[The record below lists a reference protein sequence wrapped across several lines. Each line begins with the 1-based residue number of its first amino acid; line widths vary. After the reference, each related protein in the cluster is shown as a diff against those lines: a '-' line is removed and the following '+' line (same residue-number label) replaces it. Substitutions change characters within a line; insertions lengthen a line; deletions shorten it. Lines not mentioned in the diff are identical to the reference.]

1 MSIKIRVDKEGMVYM
16 CVYTHTHTHTHT
28 HNKILLSHKQNKII
42 PFSATWM
49 DLTLIILSEVRKT
62 NTI

>member
-1 MSIKIRVDKEGMVYM
+1 MSIKIRVDKEGMVCVCVCVCV
-16 CVYTHTHTHTHT
+16 CVYTIKYYSAI
-28 HNKILLSHKQNKII
+28 NKNEIT

-49 DLTLIILSEVRKT
+49 DLALILSEVRKT

>member
-1 MSIKIRVDKEGMVYM
+1 MSIKIRVDKEGMVCVCV
-16 CVYTHTHTHTHT
+16 CVYTIKYYSAI
-28 HNKILLSHKQNKII
+28 NKNEIT

-49 DLTLIILSEVRKT
+49 DLALILSEVRKT

>member
-1 MSIKIRVDKEGMVYM
+1 MSIKIRVDKEGMVYI
-16 CVYTHTHTHTHT
+16 CVYTHTHTIKYYSAI
-28 HNKILLSHKQNKII
+28 NKNEIT

-49 DLTLIILSEVRKT
+49 DLALILSEVRKT